1 MQESYKDDQAS
12 EYESLFQEIA
22 RGAVGKV
29 NKRLSRGLSPDCRDE
44 KARTPLIVASEI
56 GNTSLI
62 GMLIGHGAD
71 KDATDVD
78 GETGLFKAAR
88 KGDLEMASFL
98 LSQGANPHISNNEGL
113 TASGIAQKNGHGEL
127 AAFLLA
133 ESAKDKEMPQP
144 DDSPAPPSAAIP
156 VAETSETESRYSKGD
171 SDLDTD
177 KSVNDREDGRTAPET
192 PTPNLVVEGPMG
204 SRYNETAS
212 VENTQT
218 NPIETILTFVMGMVM
233 PGTANPRLMFD
244 LLCQGAL
251 ERFRGRTINEAAQD
265 IQLIVLS
272 AVSNILMFLGYYLL
286 VVFFD
291 KNPANAFSRNPK
303 KQTSLNELAQQKGM
317 PFTRQRL
324 SECVRCAA
332 LDMELRKTGLHLD
345 SLTYYHYAEI
355 SKLPKLKDQ
364 IALAQVAELQR
375 LTAGE
380 VKERVRKKLGKISS
394 EDKIMA
400 KAVMRNVG
408 DILRILTDEETQNFL
423 KDKERVKAAFEPT
436 ESTAFLGNI
445 RKLKKNIP
453 TAQALFT
460 DLEPNLSDLL
470 IEYTCQDEEVD
481 VEVEEDSQ

>member
-1 MQESYKDDQAS
+1 
-12 EYESLFQEIA
+12 
-22 RGAVGKV
+22 
-29 NKRLSRGLSPDCRDE
+29 
-44 KARTPLIVASEI
+44 VASEI

-88 KGDLEMASFL
+88 KGDLEMARFL

-113 TASGIAQKNGHGEL
+113 TASGIAQKNGHDEL

-133 ESAKDKEMPQP
+133 ESVEPATIKDKEMPQP
-144 DDSPAPPSAAIP
+144 GDSSAPPAAEIP
-156 VAETSETESRYSKGD
+156 VAETSETESRDSEGD

-177 KSVNDREDGRTAPET
+177 NSVNDQEDERTAPET

-233 PGTANPRLMFD
+233 PGTANPRLMYD
-244 LLCQGAL
+244 LLRQGAL

-364 IALAQVAELQR
+364 IALAQVAELKR

-380 VKERVRKKLGKISS
+380 VKDSVRKRLGKISS
-394 EDKIMA
+394 EDKIIA

-408 DILRILTDEETQNFL
+408 DILRIVTDVPDVNYFCALTTIIFVH
-423 KDKERVKAAFEPT
+423 R
-436 ESTAFLGNI
+436 
-445 RKLKKNIP
+445 
-453 TAQALFT
+453 
-460 DLEPNLSDLL
+460 
-470 IEYTCQDEEVD
+470 C
-481 VEVEEDSQ
+481 